1 MAVGLSTAAANSLLD
16 SLGTTYSWVKLHIA
30 DPGAAGT
37 SNPAGETD
45 RIQATW
51 GAASGAVKSNT
62 NALTWTGV
70 SNTEDY
76 THFSVWTASTAG
88 SFGFS
93 GAITANAVTSGD
105 SFTIAIGDLDISLA
119 VAS

>member
-1 MAVGLSTAAANSLLD
+1 MAVGLSSAAANSLLD
-16 SLGTTYSWVKLHIA
+16 SLGSTYSWVKLHIG

-45 RIQATW
+45 RMQATW
-51 GAASGAVKSNT
+51 ASASGAVKSNSG
-62 NALTWTGV
+62 AITWTGV
-70 SNTEDY
+70 SNSEDY
-76 THFSVWTASTAG
+76 THFSVWTASSAG

-105 SFTIAIGDLDISLA
+105 NFTIPSGDLDISLA